1 MWFCSGVTAP
11 KISEIS
17 EETSADSFFFP
28 PNTDETILADTQS
41 AAKTKNDPAEAGSC
55 WWAIPGSNR

>member
-1 MWFCSGVTAP
+1 
-11 KISEIS
+11 EIS

-28 PNTDETILADTQS
+28 PNTDETILADIQS
-41 AAKTKNDPAEAGSC
+41 AAKTKNDPAEAGSY